1 MAEMD
6 PFSTFFDN
14 FSKSSKSKVIVE
26 ANEQVFTPEILA
38 EIATNNLEL
47 HRLIEMKITKLVRM
61 ITTESISEESVLP
74 EMISTLRNVSL
85 TYLPKV

>member
-1 MAEMD
+1 MAD
-6 PFSTFFDN
+6 LDIGSLFSSLTR
-14 FSKSSKSKVIVE
+14 SSETAQE
-26 ANEQVFTPEILA
+26 ANTQVFTTEVLA
-38 EIATNNLEL
+38 EIAANNLEL

-85 TYLPKV
+85 TYLPKT